1 MKKVKKTKAEPLNK
15 ANNKPEKLTPVI
27 PDINQDAV
35 EENNFGGIP
44 ERDIRRNL
52 GCG

>member
-15 ANNKPEKLTPVI
+15 TIGKPKKLTPVI
-27 PDINQDAV
+27 PDINQDA
-35 EENNFGGIP
+35 EEDNNFGGIP
-44 ERDIRRNL
+44 ERDFKKNL